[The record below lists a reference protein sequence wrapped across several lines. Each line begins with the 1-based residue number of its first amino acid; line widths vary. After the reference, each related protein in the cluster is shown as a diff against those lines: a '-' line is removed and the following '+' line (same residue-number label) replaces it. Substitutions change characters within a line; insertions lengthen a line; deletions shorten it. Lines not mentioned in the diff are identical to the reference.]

1 MNDRTRTRN
10 ENEEQP
16 ERSEDVAAGML
27 GVLQDRVDELEV
39 ALAQSQARVAE
50 LEAQPATA
58 APAGDAD
65 LRALASTYRSALRNG
80 HPDAPKH
87 LEALLAALGA

>member
-1 MNDRTRTRN
+1 MNDRTRD
-10 ENEEQP
+10 ENELP
-16 ERSEDVAAGML
+16 ERDEDVAAGML
-27 GVLQDRVDELEV
+27 SELQDRVDELEV
-39 ALAQSQARVAE
+39 ALAQSQARVTE

-65 LRALASTYRSALRNG
+65 LRALATTYRTALRNG

-87 LEALLAALGA
+87 LEALLTSLGA